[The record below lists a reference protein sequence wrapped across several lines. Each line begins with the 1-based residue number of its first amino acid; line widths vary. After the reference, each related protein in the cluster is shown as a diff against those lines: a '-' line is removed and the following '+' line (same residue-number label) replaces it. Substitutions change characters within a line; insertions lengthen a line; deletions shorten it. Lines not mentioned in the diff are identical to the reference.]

1 MENDPIFHAI
11 LLAKRMARGGYAD
24 GGDTSDPIAYA
35 NSLLGYGDAASQSS
49 LNNSGLPTSL
59 PMGIAPSVA
68 KPSAM
73 QTPGTPSSVQPD
85 ISGLS
90 APAAGQAAPSVAAG
104 PAAPTPSTPAPTPTP
119 AVGKPAAKKDE
130 TTSTNTQKRGGRVG
144 YYDGGLIDLDTPVLS
159 TQQNIGLYGIDW
171 GNPDSSADFFRADQ
185 QLQKA
190 LAVSN
195 QILNGNSDVDNNT
208 NPRLIPPE
216 VIPNPTPNNVPL
228 PPVRPSN
235 LGDETTDTSTQA
247 PPASAPQGGSTV
259 PPPQNVNV
267 KGVDPR
273 LIDIYN
279 EASKSLPEGYSVQLT
294 SGYRAGDPRF
304 HGQGKAV
311 DFQITDANGNVL
323 NNYQNLPAFRTYEQ
337 FAQSARKAQMQMYP
351 ELNDQLRWGGYFSG
365 KTHPFGGPYGA
376 VDIMHLDLGGDKVGM
391 QGGSWAGGL
400 TDAQRKLLQN
410 KAISQG
416 MGQGYASGG
425 TPEADLSN
433 QDKIVRDALLTA
445 NSMPKED
452 LFSGNLNQY
461 NTNATLSDGNLS
473 ASFGSVNPIE
483 QSSGASLYP
492 MFNTTLGAQ
501 LSPKFNTSF
510 TRQTPLSNSQSGSS
524 NIASFGYNDSDISSN
539 AQFGDTPSGR
549 MYGATFGKNNAD
561 SNLNLFG
568 NYTPKTHNFTGGVE
582 YSKRFASGGMV
593 DHALRKAY
601 ATDGTVTDPAD
612 TPTAGDYQPTG
623 DPDLDTALQQISDA
637 KKEMDQ
643 GATEYKQ
650 PISERIQSGASAG
663 FGSQPI
669 GYNPED
675 QQKIDD
681 ISKQYPYLE
690 MPLNIA
696 QGIYQSVAT
705 PISLAGRGINA
716 LVGGTSGAIA
726 GTYGEAT
733 GADETDVNK
742 LQRDL
747 NSLGQSAL
755 IETGRTGDIPAVKE
769 EAPIINNTPIVDKA
783 LSKIPEEPEPLP
795 ATNIPETSKPSYSQV
810 DPEGNLNLR
819 PSVKAEDLKGPD
831 VQTVDSFIN
840 QLKGKQGFTPDSLEE
855 IKSQFADKPTVSKDD
870 FANNMPASQ
879 YNKEPLDMQ
888 NYDQAKGDIDDYF
901 NSQYENL
908 PQFVASKVL
917 KDAGHSFYN
926 KLLNELSSRDYID
939 DSIKTP
945 DMIDRF
951 NLAQNS
957 ANEFITLPVQVK
969 YFLSHWYG
977 INNFRQL
984 RRMSDD
990 FNTQTTAAVIRY
1002 PEQYPEFFAQYNS
1015 KLNQARNNLTNMHNE
1030 QIDHLNDQFGN
1041 SNVIKRPKYR
1051 NVQRLVFDKDNPSLR
1066 ENYFEMGVS
1075 HPNYDKLYKHF
1086 SNFNNGIGH
1095 FRGTM
1100 TPDGASILNADKPGE
1115 NLSQSML
1122 QTKPNSAVI
1131 EEIQSD
1137 AQQTNQ
1143 QTGPLRQVH
1152 GVVAKA
1158 AIQHALENGANTIY
1172 FPTSK
1177 PIIAR
1182 RLGPKESW
1190 ENIPDKVNQATALH
1204 RIYDKEVPKFALDEI
1219 KKIPGVTHSMT
1230 DGGFYHVFDF
1240 NDAAKD
1246 RILNGAGMRTPGY
1259 KKGGA
1264 VVNQALSVLSKYG
1277 STLPDAD
1284 VILRQLKR
1292 GRP

>member
-119 AVGKPAAKKDE
+119 AAGKPAAKKDE

-144 YYDGGLIDLDTPVLS
+144 YYDGGLIDLDTPVPS

-195 QILNGNSDVDNNT
+195 QILNGNSDVDSNT

-549 MYGATFGKNNAD
+549 MYGATFGKNDAD

-623 DPDLDTALQQISDA
+623 DPELDTALQQISDA
-637 KKEMDQ
+637 KKEMNKLQTPPPSPEPLSDSSPYNPYNIPQ
-643 GATEYKQ
+643 FTNPEKPVDPTKGYQMPLGERVSEG
-650 PISERIQSGASAG
+650 ISTGFGSDRLGLSAENQQKYDPTGFIQTFAAPADFLMRAPNAIVGGASA
-663 FGSQPI
+663 FGAGLYGQLS
-669 GYNPED
+669 GS
-675 QQKIDD
+675 DD
-681 ISKQYPYLE
+681 SE
-690 MPLNIA
+690 
-696 QGIYQSVAT
+696 
-705 PISLAGRGINA
+705 
-716 LVGGTSGAIA
+716 
-726 GTYGEAT
+726 
-733 GADETDVNK
+733 VNR

-747 NSLGQSAL
+747 NIMGTGATIESA
-755 IETGRTGDIPAVKE
+755 K
-769 EAPIINNTPIVDKA
+769 APEIAEPLNLSKNAIVDTA
-783 LSKIPEEPEPLP
+783 LSKMPDYDPNTLRIFAGGLSDTSDLDALDQANRLKNAGKDREEIIDKTGWFKGADNKWRYEIPDYDAQLNNETHNNLIRLQSLGGFHNVEDNLGNLFYHPELYRAYPEVQDMKVKLFDPIGHLENVDGYFDPIKNEIGMSSALTDPDKFKSTLVHEIQHKVQNMEGFEPG
-795 ATNIPETSKPSYSQV
+795 
-810 DPEGNLNLR
+810 GNLN
-819 PSVKAEDLKGPD
+819 
-831 VQTVDSFIN
+831 QF
-840 QLKGKQGFTPDSLEE
+840 KGKNVPNPDY
-855 IKSQFADKPTVSKDD
+855 
-870 FANNMPASQ
+870 NNYKQLISINP
-879 YNKEPLDMQ
+879 
-888 NYDQAKGDIDDYF
+888 DY
-901 NSQYENL
+901 Q
-908 PQFVASKVL
+908 
-917 KDAGHSFYN
+917 
-926 KLLNELSSRDYID
+926 
-939 DSIKTP
+939 
-945 DMIDRF
+945 
-951 NLAQNS
+951 
-957 ANEFITLPVQVK
+957 
-969 YFLSHWYG
+969 
-977 INNFRQL
+977 
-984 RRMSDD
+984 
-990 FNTQTTAAVIRY
+990 
-1002 PEQYPEFFAQYNS
+1002 EFFAMQKNPEIQ
-1015 KLNQARNNLTNMHNE
+1015 KNMLNFM
-1030 QIDHLNDQFGN
+1030 DD
-1041 SNVIKRPKYR
+1041 
-1051 NVQRLVFDKDNPSLR
+1051 
-1066 ENYFEMGVS
+1066 
-1075 HPNYDKLYKHF
+1075 YDKLWNENYKDEI
-1086 SNFNNGIGH
+1086 SKRMGEPYKNFFQVPKEIYDSVSSD
-1095 FRGTM
+1095 FEKQAM
-1100 TPDGASILNADKPGE
+1100 SKY
-1115 NLSQSML
+1115 
-1122 QTKPNSAVI
+1122 PN
-1131 EEIQSD
+1131 IQKYM
-1137 AQQTNQ
+1137 
-1143 QTGPLRQVH
+1143 GL
-1152 GVVAKA
+1152 KKLF
-1158 AIQHALENGANTIY
+1158 LENG
-1172 FPTSK
+1172 FPVYVPDETLSPSDAYQRLSGEIESRNIQK
-1177 PIIAR
+1177 RAYLTPEELKTR
-1182 RLGPKESW
+1182 RPW
-1190 ENIPDKVNQATALH
+1190 DTQ
-1204 RIYDKEVPKFALDEI
+1204 
-1219 KKIPGVTHSMT
+1219 
-1230 DGGFYHVFDF
+1230 FYEH
-1240 NDAAKD
+1240 N
-1246 RILNGAGMRTPGY
+1246 RHLYQLPEETGY
-1259 KKGGA
+1259 AKGGT